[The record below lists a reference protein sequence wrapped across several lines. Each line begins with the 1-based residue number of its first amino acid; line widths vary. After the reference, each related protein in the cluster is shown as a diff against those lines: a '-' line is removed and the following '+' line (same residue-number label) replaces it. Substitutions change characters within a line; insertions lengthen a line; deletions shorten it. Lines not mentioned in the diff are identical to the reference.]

1 MEHQLNQIYRSKPAF
16 VLGNGKSRAK
26 LQLTSLKQYA
36 TVYACNAIYRD
47 YSPDYLIA
55 VDTKMVD
62 EIVKSGFHNFNS
74 VWTNPN
80 RSVHKLENIN
90 LFNPHK
96 GWSSGPTALWF
107 ATQHQHQEIYIF
119 GFDFQGIGGKFNNV
133 YADTFNYKKS
143 SDSETYHGNWL
154 NQTYLTIKEN
164 INIEFYR
171 VIESN
176 NYIPDK
182 LSELPNLEHIKYS
195 DFVKKYPECI

>member
-1 MEHQLNQIYRSKPAF
+1 MEPQLNQTCRSKLAF
-16 VLGNGKSRAK
+16 VLGNGKSRSK

-62 EIVKSGFHNFNS
+62 EIVKSGFHNSNS

-80 RSVHKLENIN
+80 RSVQTIENIN
-90 LFNPHK
+90 FFNPHK

-107 ATQHQHQEIYIF
+107 ATQHQPREVYIF

-154 NQTYLTIKEN
+154 NQTYITIKEN
-164 INIEFYR
+164 LNIKFFR
-171 VIESN
+171 VIENN

-182 LSELPNLEHIKYS
+182 LSNLTNLEHIKYS